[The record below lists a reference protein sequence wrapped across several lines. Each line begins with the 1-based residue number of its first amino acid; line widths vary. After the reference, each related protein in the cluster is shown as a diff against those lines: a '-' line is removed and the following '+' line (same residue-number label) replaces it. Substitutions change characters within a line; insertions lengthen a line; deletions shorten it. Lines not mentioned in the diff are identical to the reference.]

1 MSVLVVVVGAVHRL
15 HNREL
20 SVEFWRSGHGV
31 ETNDC
36 LNVWKWLQK
45 TVTSTSIAKSV
56 HSVCVCVCVCM
67 CVAEEL
73 FSAGGRQRDGCAHV
87 TAHSLHHRH
96 LPTTSDYLPLSL
108 FHSLSFSLSY
118 LTFDPRGLQETLAPA
133 TEDSCAALDCI
144 NCINCY
150 TAISRQW
157 AREGDS

>member
-56 HSVCVCVCVCM
+56 HSVCVCACLHVCVCV
-67 CVAEEL
+67 CV
-73 FSAGGRQRDGCAHV
+73 C
-87 TAHSLHHRH
+87 LHTCS
-96 LPTTSDYLPLSL
+96 PQ
-108 FHSLSFSLSY
+108 
-118 LTFDPRGLQETLAPA
+118 GMETQMHP
-133 TEDSCAALDCI
+133 E
-144 NCINCY
+144 
-150 TAISRQW
+150 ISRSGLFWHRSQYRKELVCVWPHWGDIFVFSEIHGCVTEIW
-157 AREGDS
+157 AFDSLNCVCVGEREK